1 MSSYQNGMSPSILFS
16 NYKKIQK
23 TNNPLLLKNTYIIIY
38 QIIANILVINTPN
51 TKKINFLKT
60 IKRIKIKGCNFL

>member
-1 MSSYQNGMSPSILFS
+1 MSPSILFS

-60 IKRIKIKGCNFL
+60 NRRIKI